1 MGRFLRLSNGVPR
14 SFDEA
19 SSLTIYDQVYVVPGG
34 GLTTGTNIALPGGQT
49 YVSEELE
56 IYLNGQR
63 CKIGDDYVSSSST
76 QIAFTFDLLANEQVR
91 FRIDRLP

>member
-19 SSLTIYDQVYVVPGG
+19 SVLTIYDQVYVVGGG
-34 GLTTGTNIALPGGQT
+34 GLTTGTSITLPGGQT
-49 YVSEELE
+49 YTSEELE

-63 CKIGDDYVSSSST
+63 VKLGDDYTSTSST
-76 QIAFTFDLLANEQVR
+76 QVAFTFDLLANEQVR